1 MTVAVTG
8 GLLLL
13 AVILWD
19 AFETIILP
27 RRVTRRL
34 RLARL
39 FYRSTWMPWS
49 AVARR
54 MRPGKRREGF
64 LSFYGPLSLLWLF
77 GVWALGLIFSFA
89 LLHWGLG
96 SAFNVANETPNFAT
110 DLYMSGTSFFT
121 LGLGDVTPRTPL
133 ARLVTVVE
141 AGTGFGFL
149 AIVISYLPVLYGA
162 FSQREVNISLL
173 DARAGSPPSAAELL
187 RRQTRRDNVGALAQ
201 YLRDWETWSAQLME
215 SHLSYPVLCY
225 FRSQHNNQSWL
236 AALTTTLDACALL
249 VAFSEGELRA
259 QAELTFAISRHAVV
273 DLAQV
278 FNIPPRPP
286 RVDRLPPTALAELR
300 PFLVAARVPMCD
312 SPACSQKLD
321 QLRRMYEPYVNG
333 LADRLLLPLPSWT
346 GAESMDNWQTSA
358 WERIS
363 SPLAALPG
371 AEKEKDEHF

>member
-1 MTVAVTG
+1 MRILAAIS

-13 AVILWD
+13 SIILWD

-27 RRVTRRL
+27 RRVTRRF

-39 FYRSTWMPWS
+39 VYRTTWIPWS
-49 AVARR
+49 AIARR
-54 MRPGKRREGF
+54 MRPGSWRESF

-77 GVWALGLIFSFA
+77 GFWALGLIGSFA

-96 SAFNVANETPNFAT
+96 SGFIVVEGPADFST
-110 DLYMSGTSFFT
+110 DLYMSGTTFFT

-133 ARLVTVVE
+133 TRLVTVVE

-149 AIVISYLPVLYGA
+149 AIMISYLPVLYGA

-173 DARAGSPPSAAELL
+173 DARAGSPPSAGELL
-187 RRQTRRDNVGALAQ
+187 RRHGQTQNAEALGR

-236 AALTTTLDACALL
+236 AALTAVLDACALL
-249 VAFSEGELRA
+249 IAYAQGDLKS

-278 FNIPPRPP
+278 MHIPPRPP
-286 RVDRLPPTALAELR
+286 RDDRLPAPALAELR
-300 PFLVAARVPMCD
+300 SLLAACGAAERGGG
-312 SPACSQKLD
+312 AREGKLT
-321 QLRRMYEPYVNG
+321 QLQGMYEPYVNG
-333 LADRLLLPLPSWT
+333 LADRLLMPLPPWT
-346 GAESMDNWQTSA
+346 PTESVDNWRTSA
-358 WERIS
+358 WGRIS
-363 SPLAALPG
+363 AGPSSLPESDG
-371 AEKEKDEHF
+371 DEHF